1 MEVSNHNNGK
11 DATFGAIKT
20 LDVFSKKKKS
30 YVKATTR
37 LNQKSFPLPLAVEHQ
52 TLWFFSL

>member
-37 LNQKSFPLPLAVEHQ
+37 LNQKASPTSISRGTPNLMAF
-52 TLWFFSL
+52 

>member
-20 LDVFSKKKKS
+20 LDVFSKKKKLCEGNNAS
-30 YVKATTR
+30 
-37 LNQKSFPLPLAVEHQ
+37 
-52 TLWFFSL
+52 